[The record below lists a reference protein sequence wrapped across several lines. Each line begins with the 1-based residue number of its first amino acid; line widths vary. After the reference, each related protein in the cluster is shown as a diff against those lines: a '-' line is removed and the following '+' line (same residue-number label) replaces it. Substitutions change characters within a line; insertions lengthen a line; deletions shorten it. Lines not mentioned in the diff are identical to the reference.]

1 MHEKGL
7 QKRVRQNTLTQSCK
21 NYVMNERELK
31 SLFCSSLRSNHVKNN
46 DLIPTSEIRIVEEAH
61 CRSFDLLIA
70 AVTKEPD
77 YIYDYAQYNNI
88 LVRTQLLKQF
98 ARREK
103 CRIDCIRFYPVEIK
117 SDNDVLDER
126 LPKQIIDAILAFG
139 VSVLVLD
146 KNHSKLARG
155 LGKFLPTTLICYTG
169 IDDHFEMVTRFDHII
184 STGVL
189 NLKKTVLARTL
200 GGTKTGTKAYSRLAA
215 LERIFQKIIFNQIYF
230 ENLGM
235 TEQELEFLEMITGI
249 RPPLSPSQEM
259 KKLSKLIKETA
270 NAKMTD
276 YM

>member
-1 MHEKGL
+1 
-7 QKRVRQNTLTQSCK
+7 
-21 NYVMNERELK
+21 MNERELK
-31 SLFCSSLRSNHVKNN
+31 SLFCSSLKSNHVKNN

-61 CRSFDLLIA
+61 FRSFDLLIA

-77 YIYDYAQYNNI
+77 DIHDYGQYNNI

-98 ARREK
+98 ARYEK

-117 SDNDVLDER
+117 SDDDVLDER

-139 VSVLVLD
+139 LSILVLD
-146 KNHSKLARG
+146 KNHSKVARNI
-155 LGKFLPTTLICYTG
+155 GKFLPTTLVCYTG
-169 IDDHFEMVTRFDHII
+169 IDDHFEVVSRFDRLI
-184 STGVL
+184 SSGVL
-189 NLKKTVLARTL
+189 NLKKTILAKVLE
-200 GGTKTGTKAYSRLAA
+200 GSNTGSKAYSRLVA
-215 LERIFQKIIFNQIYF
+215 LERIFQKIIFNQLYF

-235 TEQELEFLEMITGI
+235 TEREIEFLQMIAGI
-249 RPPLSPSQEM
+249 KPPSSSQEM

>member
-1 MHEKGL
+1 
-7 QKRVRQNTLTQSCK
+7 
-21 NYVMNERELK
+21 MNERELK
-31 SLFCSSLRSNHVKNN
+31 LLFCSSLRSKHIKNN

-77 YIYDYAQYNNI
+77 VIHDYCQYNNI
-88 LVRTQLLKQF
+88 LVRTQLLKYF
-98 ARREK
+98 ARHEK
-103 CRIDCIRFYPVEIK
+103 CRIDCVRFYPVEIK
-117 SDNDVLDER
+117 SDDDVLDER

-139 VSVLVLD
+139 LSILVLD

-169 IDDHFEMVTRFDHII
+169 LDDHFELVSRFDRLI
-184 STGVL
+184 SSGVL
-189 NLKKTVLARTL
+189 NFKKTILAKAL
-200 GGTKTGTKAYSRLAA
+200 EGNNIGSKAYSRLVA
-215 LERIFQKIIFNQIYF
+215 LERIFQKIVFNQLYF

-235 TEQELEFLEMITGI
+235 TAQELEFIKMITCL
-249 RPPLSPSQEM
+249 RPQSSQEM

-276 YM
+276 YIQP

>member
-1 MHEKGL
+1 
-7 QKRVRQNTLTQSCK
+7 
-21 NYVMNERELK
+21 MNERELK

-46 DLIPTSEIRIVEEAH
+46 DLIPASEIKIVEEAH

-70 AVTKEPD
+70 AVTKKPNDIDD
-77 YIYDYAQYNNI
+77 YGQYNNI

-98 ARREK
+98 ARHEK

-117 SDNDVLDER
+117 SDDDVIDER

-139 VSVLVLD
+139 LSILVLD
-146 KNHSKLARG
+146 RNHSKLARG

-169 IDDHFEMVTRFDHII
+169 IDDHFEVVSRFDRLI
-184 STGVL
+184 SSSVL
-189 NLKKTVLARTL
+189 NFKKTILAKALEGSNTSN
-200 GGTKTGTKAYSRLAA
+200 KAYSRLVA
-215 LERIFQKIIFNQIYF
+215 LERIFQKIIFNQLYF

-235 TEQELEFLEMITGI
+235 TEGELEYLQMITGI
-249 RPPLSPSQEM
+249 RPPTPPSQEM

>member
-1 MHEKGL
+1 
-7 QKRVRQNTLTQSCK
+7 
-21 NYVMNERELK
+21 MNERELK

-70 AVTKEPD
+70 AVNKEEPD
-77 YIYDYAQYNNI
+77 DIHDYGQYKNI
-88 LVRTQLLKQF
+88 LVRTQLLEQF
-98 ARREK
+98 ARHEK

-117 SDNDVLDER
+117 SDDDVLDER

-139 VSVLVLD
+139 LSIVVLD
-146 KNHSKLARG
+146 KKHSKLARG
-155 LGKFLPTTLICYTG
+155 IGKFLPTTLICYTG
-169 IDDHFEMVTRFDHII
+169 IDDYFEVVSRFDRLI
-184 STGVL
+184 SSGVL
-189 NLKKTVLARTL
+189 NLKKTILAKALEGSNTSN
-200 GGTKTGTKAYSRLAA
+200 KAYSRLVA
-215 LERIFQKIIFNQIYF
+215 LERIFQKIIFNQLYF

-235 TEQELEFLEMITGI
+235 TEGELEYLQMITGI

>member
-1 MHEKGL
+1 
-7 QKRVRQNTLTQSCK
+7 
-21 NYVMNERELK
+21 MNERELK

-70 AVTKEPD
+70 AVTKEPVDIND
-77 YIYDYAQYNNI
+77 YSQYNNI
-88 LVRTQLLKQF
+88 LVRTQLLQHF
-98 ARREK
+98 ARHQK

-117 SDNDVLDER
+117 SDDDVLDER
-126 LPKQIIDAILAFG
+126 LAKQIIDAILAFG
-139 VSVLVLD
+139 LSILVLD
-146 KNHSKLARG
+146 KDHSKLARG
-155 LGKFLPTTLICYTG
+155 FGKFLPTTLICYTG
-169 IDDHFEMVTRFDHII
+169 IDDYFEVVSRFDSFI

-189 NLKKTVLARTL
+189 NFKKTILAKAL
-200 GGTKTGTKAYSRLAA
+200 EGGNTSSKAYSRLVA
-215 LERIFQKIIFNQIYF
+215 LERIFQKIIFNQLYF

-235 TEQELEFLEMITGI
+235 TERELEYLQMITGI

-276 YM
+276 YMQP

>member
-1 MHEKGL
+1 
-7 QKRVRQNTLTQSCK
+7 
-21 NYVMNERELK
+21 MNERELK
-31 SLFCSSLRSNHVKNN
+31 SLFCSSLKSNHVKNN

-61 CRSFDLLIA
+61 FRSFDLLIA

-77 YIYDYAQYNNI
+77 DIHDYGQYNNI

-98 ARREK
+98 ARHEK

-117 SDNDVLDER
+117 SDDDVLDER

-139 VSVLVLD
+139 LSILVLD
-146 KNHSKLARG
+146 KNHSKLGRNI
-155 LGKFLPTTLICYTG
+155 GKFLPTTLVCYTG
-169 IDDHFEMVTRFDHII
+169 IDDHFEVVSRFDRLI
-184 STGVL
+184 SSGVL
-189 NLKKTVLARTL
+189 NLKKTILAKVLE
-200 GGTKTGTKAYSRLAA
+200 GSNTGSKAYSRLVA
-215 LERIFQKIIFNQIYF
+215 LERIFQKIVFNQLYF

-235 TEQELEFLEMITGI
+235 TEREIEFLQMIAGI
-249 RPPLSPSQEM
+249 KPPSSSQEM

>member
-1 MHEKGL
+1 
-7 QKRVRQNTLTQSCK
+7 
-21 NYVMNERELK
+21 MNERELK
-31 SLFCSSLRSNHVKNN
+31 SLFCSSLRSNHIKNN

-61 CRSFDLLIA
+61 FRSFDLLIA

-77 YIYDYAQYNNI
+77 DIHGYGQYNNI

-98 ARREK
+98 ARHEK

-117 SDNDVLDER
+117 SDDDVLDER

-139 VSVLVLD
+139 LSILVLD
-146 KNHSKLARG
+146 KNHSKLARNI
-155 LGKFLPTTLICYTG
+155 GKFLPTTLVCYTG
-169 IDDHFEMVTRFDHII
+169 INDHFEVVSRFDRII
-184 STGVL
+184 SSGVL
-189 NLKKTVLARTL
+189 NLKKTILAKVLE
-200 GGTKTGTKAYSRLAA
+200 GSNTGSKAYIRLVA
-215 LERIFQKIIFNQIYF
+215 LERIFQKIIFNQLYF

-235 TEQELEFLEMITGI
+235 TEREIEFLQMITGI
-249 RPPLSPSQEM
+249 KPPSSSQEM